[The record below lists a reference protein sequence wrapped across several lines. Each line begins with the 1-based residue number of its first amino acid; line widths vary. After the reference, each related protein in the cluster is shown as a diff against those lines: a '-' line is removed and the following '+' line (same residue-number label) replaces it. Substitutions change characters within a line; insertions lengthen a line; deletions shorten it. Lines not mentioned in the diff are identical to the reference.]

1 MLKSLKTYTIPIIS
15 LVLAIGI
22 AFWRINYLERTNIS
36 LSIEIGSTAA
46 LQNGEGISLQNPV
59 IWHEN
64 EPYVPINEV
73 VSRLGGSI
81 DKKTFTIQQNT
92 VTVVGLLQDNVVYT
106 PITYLQ
112 EKYMMAAKW
121 DKERRREQR
130 YPVHQ
135 HVREK
140 QHIEIHDHSRRP
152 LSFGTSI
159 LPRQAGQVMPK
170 TGSAKKQKKLPETA
184 SPVKR

>member
-1 MLKSLKTYTIPIIS
+1 MISYEGLIQKLNERGLTRTALAEELGISSRTVAQIGRGEKIADRVLAKIAALLKSLKTYTIPIIS

-46 LQNGEGISLQNPV
+46 LQNGEEISLQNPV

-81 DKKTFTIQQNT
+81 DEKTFTIQQNT
-92 VTVVGLLQDNVVYT
+92 VTVVGLLQDNVV
-106 PITYLQ
+106 
-112 EKYMMAAKW
+112 
-121 DKERRREQR
+121 
-130 YPVHQ
+130 
-135 HVREK
+135 
-140 QHIEIHDHSRRP
+140 
-152 LSFGTSI
+152 
-159 LPRQAGQVMPK
+159 
-170 TGSAKKQKKLPETA
+170 
-184 SPVKR
+184 